1 MCACP
6 GARRVLGPPH
16 DAEFALADPSPS
28 FFHSSATD
36 MAIVYLDS
44 SALVKLVVEEDGS
57 DVVASLWDGADAV
70 MSSGLAYPEVRAAL
84 AAARRDD
91 RISARSL
98 RTAKDEWERFWGSL
112 VIVESSRS
120 VLVDAGGLAER
131 YRLRGYDAVHLAS
144 AMTIPGPHMLMA
156 VWDDRL
162 RGAAV
167 EAGLN
172 IAPVDT

>member
-1 MCACP
+1 
-6 GARRVLGPPH
+6 L
-16 DAEFALADPSPS
+16 
-28 FFHSSATD
+28 
-36 MAIVYLDS
+36 AIVYFDS

-57 DVVASLWDGADAV
+57 DVAAVLWDGADAV

-84 AAARRDD
+84 AAARRDG

-98 RTAKDEWERFWGSL
+98 RTAKQEWEGFWGAL
-112 VIVESSRS
+112 VIVESRRS
-120 VLVDAGGLAER
+120 VLVDAGGVAER

-144 AMTIPGPHMLMA
+144 ARTIPSPHMLMA

-167 EAGLN
+167 EAGIN
-172 IAPVDT
+172 IAPIET